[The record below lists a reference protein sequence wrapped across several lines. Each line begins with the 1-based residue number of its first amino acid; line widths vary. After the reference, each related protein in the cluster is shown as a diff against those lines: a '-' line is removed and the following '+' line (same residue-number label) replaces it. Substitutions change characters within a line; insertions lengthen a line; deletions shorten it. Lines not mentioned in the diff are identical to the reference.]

1 MMSYLSSIQKDTA
14 FVKRY
19 YNHADEIPSLC
30 PGRARNEL
38 FPNFNPKIHQ
48 RMKLHLPVRLRASLI
63 AAVIAITSGVYNAH
77 ANDISDTNIT
87 FTEVYNRTSGNTYT
101 ASQDISFQAIELTK
115 GLHASFISGDTTLTA
130 GRSLIFNNHF
140 GANST
145 DLQPD
150 QDKQY
155 DGLLDIVADD
165 IQVAGGGYRVVLED
179 VSIVDNVPVVGTRH
193 TTVGGL
199 SDLVVLNGDVSTLT
213 DAEKKTLHAEEL
225 VNTPDVTAREN
236 SEVSMGA
243 LVGAGN
249 FGAYGNGTD
258 VSSVDADSI
267 GTTDTRFGNVSAANT
282 ELNVAGDVYATT
294 LVAVRSDVNLDG
306 KADLIG
312 LDLDKDSA
320 LTAKKD
326 IDAGDTTGHVSVY
339 GTVESTEG
347 NVHLIHGNES
357 DLDGLHEGSS
367 VKAAEKVI
375 LEDIHAA
382 LAEVEGTKGV
392 IIANGSLVEG
402 STITAGDSEAEP
414 PVLADVIIS
423 DSTLREHTDAEG
435 VVTKNTVN
443 ATDDVVIKDGAV
455 VGGSEINAADSVIV
469 TGVGSELSGK
479 VDVNAG
485 DKIVVKN
492 DATLDI
498 DGGEDSDASVD
509 ADTLAIRDA
518 ADDTA
523 TISNAGI
530 ALNTALISDEQTLVL
545 NHDTGTI
552 GAVVE
557 ANDGAPEVNGASLV
571 VDEASELEIG
581 TFYSQDSEDPTT
593 AGHYFGNAEIKGG
606 STVDVTAP
614 SYIKNYTESGK
625 DTLTTFQDTTSII
638 NASITGPA
646 ETVAQADSHI
656 GNLSLADEGVLSLVN
671 GTEGDA
677 HGYIANITPGAEG
690 TINVVDGYLNTPE
703 LDEEGLT
710 LGLNGGIV
718 TLRPV
723 RASQGATVSSET
735 HANPHVLVKAI
746 TDAAD
751 TGATET
757 LGVSSIRTRVH
768 QYIFDPGEEKTY
780 DAYTYYYVARF
791 NGTLDD
797 GTEVTAGQLVALTD
811 TPTTYALANGDI
823 VNNGVIEAAFLSEH
837 DSLLLDRLD
846 QPTLDENEELQHIIG
861 DNYTVLETGQICTYV
876 DTITYYDGI
885 YEGSERHR
893 DGIASL
899 TVKEDVSAN
908 KTHIRVYEIAR
919 RDGTADPDSGII
931 DIQGDLSGSEDIF
944 IADKEISIGSMS
956 GQDNL
961 IVSLTD
967 DVTIGDIGTETAK
980 SSNNTIKGVNV
991 TTGDIYGDLNELV
1004 AEENIQT
1011 GNITGDENSL
1021 SATNIT
1027 TADITGDSNELTATE
1042 DISTYNITGDENILT
1057 AGGGIDS
1064 AVVKGNANQL
1074 SGNEEVCV
1082 DDVIGDDNVLTSQDG
1097 RVLVRG
1103 NVEGDTNTLDAY
1115 TDVQVYG
1122 SVIGDG
1128 NWLGAQTGE
1137 VDVDEDVIGDSN
1149 TLYAVE
1155 GDVHVR
1161 GDVNGDTNTL
1171 ISVGGDSVDVF
1182 GTVSG
1187 EGNELSALSGSLF
1200 IGGIDGTNTIAT
1212 AQKTAHV
1219 GALSGEGT
1227 QLLVYANGLSKDDT
1241 AISIDEFNA
1250 QDSSVGIATYTSDE
1264 YGYASGN
1271 GSIYIGTMSAVDGAV
1286 DEDACNYIYSP
1297 HSYVEIGALNGSNA
1311 YTEIDAAT
1319 WIYMGYGSEGQDTA
1333 SNMELYAQ
1341 VLGVGSEEG
1350 LVLTDSTI
1358 NTPQAIEGTSLTL
1371 NGDSVAATAGV
1382 YLDNLT
1388 LGDNAILRA
1397 TEAQIADTLTL
1408 DGTRVTFDVTKV
1420 DTTTLVLR
1428 NNADLAASRVG
1439 AENLVVED
1447 STFALTSI
1455 DGIRSLKIDHS
1466 KGTVKQALDSLTGDV
1481 EIVNGSELYMTDNL
1495 GTEAAITVADSTVEV
1510 SNIKA
1515 GKGLNAE
1522 SSTVTAKNTIDIQG
1536 GESAISNSVVAAKV
1550 VNVDGVVN
1558 AGEKALIMGHITGE
1572 GAINKTGGDALVIA
1586 DADSNVAIN
1595 VQDASTLKLAN
1606 GTKVGAVDMGDAA
1619 ATLQIGEANHV
1630 DTVQAAGLA
1639 LSKNTALT
1647 LDMDMDKNT
1656 IDKVDAPVADL
1667 DGVTLTLNAMGD
1679 ESKVADQSR
1688 VAFVSGKVTGAANE
1702 DVISN
1707 LQTLNAYADGNSIV
1721 FSKNFRSVADLNQN
1735 QRNTSAALAD
1745 LEDHTEIN
1753 GEMADVMDALHHTR
1767 SADETRAA
1775 LDSLGGAGLA
1785 AVAKMATDDAHDHLQ
1800 ALRGNLKALS
1810 TGVDYRY
1817 ENGER
1822 IPGIQST
1829 AISAAV
1835 TGGTTSV
1842 QGGIAPKYQRD
1853 SIGALVS
1860 GVHAITHEWLG
1871 GISLGYTRSK
1881 GDCGPVDLKSDALY
1895 LDVAMIRRGRSVTH
1909 TATLGLGSYDFD
1921 TTRHVAVNAP
1931 GHGYAGTAK
1940 GSSSAMLVDLS
1951 YEAVATVIANE
1962 KHNFSGVFQAD
1973 LVFGE
1978 FRGLTE
1984 KGMGNAGLRSEYDD
1998 VASLNFGIGGR
2009 YTYSFGP
2016 KNNPGYLAVEAM
2028 FVADAGDRDAV
2039 VKNTFIA
2046 GGQTFEEKGP
2056 DAGACGFR
2064 VNGGALIPVGQHW
2077 GVFGN
2082 VSSEFRS
2089 HQTSVSGSV
2098 GVKYAF

>member
-1 MMSYLSSIQKDTA
+1 
-14 FVKRY
+14 
-19 YNHADEIPSLC
+19 
-30 PGRARNEL
+30 
-38 FPNFNPKIHQ
+38 
-48 RMKLHLPVRLRASLI
+48 MKLHLPVRLRASLI
-63 AAVIAITSGVYNAH
+63 AAVIAVTSGVYNAH
-77 ANDISDTNIT
+77 ANDITDTNIP

-101 ASQDISFQAIELTK
+101 ASQNITFQAVQPTQ
-115 GLHASFISGDTTLTA
+115 GLYASFISGDTTLTA
-130 GRSLIFNNHF
+130 GQSLIFYNHF

-145 DLQPD
+145 DLQPE
-150 QDKQY
+150 QEKQY

-165 IQVAGGGYRVVLED
+165 IQVVGGGYSVVLED
-179 VSIVDNVPVVGTRH
+179 VSITDNIPVAGTRQ
-193 TTVGGL
+193 TAVGGM
-199 SDLVVLNGDVSTLT
+199 SNLVVLNGDVSSLT

-225 VNTPDVTAREN
+225 INTPNVTAREN
-236 SEVSMGA
+236 SEVSIGA

-258 VSSVDADSI
+258 VSSVDADRI

-294 LVAVRSDVNLDG
+294 LVAVRSDVDLDG

-312 LDLDKDSA
+312 LDLDVDSS

-339 GTVESTEG
+339 GSVESTEG

-357 DLDGLHEGSS
+357 DKDGLHEGAS
-367 VKAAEKVI
+367 VKAAEKAI
-375 LEDIHAA
+375 IEDIHAV

-414 PVLADVIIS
+414 AVLADVIIS
-423 DSTLREHTDAEG
+423 DSTLQEYTDAEG

-455 VGGSEINAADSVIV
+455 VGGSVINADDSVIV
-469 TGVGSELSGK
+469 TGAGSELSGK

-498 DGGEDSDASVD
+498 DGGEDSDASVY

-523 TISNAGI
+523 TISNADI
-530 ALNTALISDEQTLVL
+530 ALDTALISDEQTLVL

-552 GAVVE
+552 GSVVE
-557 ANDGAPEVNGASLV
+557 ANDGTPEVNGASLV
-571 VDEASELEIG
+571 VDEASDLEIG

-593 AGHYFGNAEIKGG
+593 ATHYFGNTEIKGG

-614 SYIKNYTESGK
+614 SYIKNYTESGA
-625 DTLTTFQDTTSII
+625 DTVTTFQDTTSII

-646 ETVAQADSHI
+646 KTVAQADSHI

-710 LGLNGGIV
+710 LGLNGGVV
-718 TLRPV
+718 TLKPV

-735 HANPHVLVKAI
+735 RANPHVLVKSI

-757 LGVSSIRTRVH
+757 LGVSTIRTRVH
-768 QYIFDPGEEKTY
+768 QYVFNPGEEKTY
-780 DAYTYYYVARF
+780 DTYTYYYVARF

-797 GTEVTAGQLVALTD
+797 GTEVTAGQLVKRTD
-811 TPTTYALANGDI
+811 TATTYTLANGET
-823 VNNGVIEAAFLSEH
+823 VYNGVVEAAFLSEH

-908 KTHIRVYEIAR
+908 KTHIRVYEIAH
-919 RDGTADPDSGII
+919 RDGTADLNSGIV

-967 DVTIGDIGTETAK
+967 DVTIGDIGTDENA

-1004 AEENIQT
+1004 ADETITT
-1011 GNITGDENSL
+1011 GNITGDTNSL
-1021 SATNIT
+1021 TATNIST
-1027 TADITGDSNELTATE
+1027 VNITGDGNELTASK
-1042 DISTYNITGDENILT
+1042 DIHTFDITGDENILT
-1057 AGGGIDS
+1057 AGGGVDS
-1064 AVVKGNANQL
+1064 GVVQGNSNQL

-1082 DDVIGDDNVLTSQDG
+1082 DGVIGDDNVLTSQDG

-1103 NVEGDTNTLDAY
+1103 NIEGNSNTLDAY
-1115 TDVQVYG
+1115 TDVQTYG

-1128 NWLGAQTGE
+1128 NWLGAQTGDVQ
-1137 VDVDEDVIGDSN
+1137 VDKDVIGDSN
-1149 TLYAVE
+1149 TLYALE
-1155 GDVHVR
+1155 GDVHVLGNLQ
-1161 GDVNGDTNTL
+1161 GDANTL
-1171 ISVGGDSVDVF
+1171 ISVGGESVDVY
-1182 GTVSG
+1182 GTISG

-1241 AISIDEFNA
+1241 AIWIEEFNA
-1250 QDSSVGIATYTSDE
+1250 QDSSVGIATFSSDE

-1286 DEDACNYIYSP
+1286 DEDACNYITSP
-1297 HSYVEIGALNGSNA
+1297 NSYVEIGALNGSNA
-1311 YTEIDAAT
+1311 YTEVDAAT
-1319 WIYMGYGSEGQDTA
+1319 WIYMGYGSEGLDTA

-1341 VLGVGSEEG
+1341 VLDVGSEEG

-1397 TEAQIADTLTL
+1397 MEAQITDTLTL

-1455 DGIRSLKIDHS
+1455 DGIQSLKIDHS
-1466 KGTVKQALDSLTGDV
+1466 KGSIKQALNGLSGNV
-1481 EIVNGSELYMTDNL
+1481 EIVDGSELYMTDDL
-1495 GTEAAITVADSTVEV
+1495 GTTAAISVVDSTLEV
-1510 SNIKA
+1510 SGITA
-1515 GKGLNAE
+1515 GEGLNAQG
-1522 SSTVTAKNTIDIQG
+1522 STVTAKNTIDIQG
-1536 GESAISNSVVAAKV
+1536 GESGISNSVVAAKV

-1558 AGEKALIMGHITGE
+1558 AGEKALIMGHITGD
-1572 GAINKTGGDALVIA
+1572 GSINKTGGDALVIA
-1586 DADSNVAIN
+1586 DADSNVNIN

-1606 GTKVGAVDMGDAA
+1606 GIKVGSVDMGDAA
-1619 ATLQIGEANHV
+1619 ATLQIGEADHV
-1630 DTVQAAGLA
+1630 DTVRAASLA
-1639 LSKNTALT
+1639 LSKNTALS

-1688 VAFVSGKVTGAANE
+1688 VSFVTGTVTGEANE

-1721 FSKNFRSVADLNQN
+1721 FSKNFRSVASLNQN
-1735 QRNTSAALAD
+1735 QRNASAALAD
-1745 LEDHTEIN
+1745 LEDHMEVS

-1767 SADETRAA
+1767 SAEETRAA
-1775 LDSLGGAGLA
+1775 LDNLGGVGLA
-1785 AVAKMATDDAHDHLQ
+1785 AITKMATDDEHDHIQ
-1800 ALRGNLKALS
+1800 ALRGNFQALAA
-1810 TGVDYRY
+1810 GIDYRY
-1817 ENGER
+1817 DEQGNR
-1822 IPGIQST
+1822 IAGLQSS

-1842 QGGIAPKYQRD
+1842 GASDGSPKYSRN
-1853 SIGALVS
+1853 SIGALVT
-1860 GVHAITHEWLG
+1860 GVHAFSRDWVG
-1871 GISLGYTRSK
+1871 GLSLGYTRSD
-1881 GDCGPVDLKSDALY
+1881 GDCGTVSMKSDALY
-1895 LDVAMIRRGRSVTH
+1895 LDAALIRRTKWTTH
-1909 TATLGLGSYDFD
+1909 TATLGMGHFDIKEDRAINAGSGNHAY
-1921 TTRHVAVNAP
+1921 T
-1931 GHGYAGTAK
+1931 
-1940 GSSSAMLVDLS
+1940 SSAHGGTSATLVELS
-1951 YEAVATVIANE
+1951 YEAVVTIAKKE
-1962 KHNFSGVFQAD
+1962 QHAFAGVFQTD
-1973 LVFGE
+1973 LVFGQ
-1978 FRGLTE
+1978 FDTFTE
-1984 KGMGNAGLRSEYDD
+1984 SGAGTAGIRASYDD
-1998 VASLNFGIGGR
+1998 VASVNFGIGGR
-2009 YTYSFGP
+2009 YTYNWGSAT
-2016 KNNPGYLAVEAM
+2016 NPGYFNVEAL
-2028 FVADAGDRDAV
+2028 FVANAGDRDAV
-2039 VKNTFIA
+2039 VKNTFVA
-2046 GGQTFEEKGP
+2046 GGQTFEQRGP
-2056 DAGACGFR
+2056 DAGACGLR
-2064 VNGGALIPVGQHW
+2064 LNAGVLIPAGKQW

-2082 VSSEFRS
+2082 VTSEFRQEQS
-2089 HQTSVSGSV
+2089 SVSGSV
-2098 GVKYAF
+2098 GVKFAF

>member
-1 MMSYLSSIQKDTA
+1 
-14 FVKRY
+14 
-19 YNHADEIPSLC
+19 
-30 PGRARNEL
+30 
-38 FPNFNPKIHQ
+38 
-48 RMKLHLPVRLRASLI
+48 MKLHLPVRLRASLI

-77 ANDISDTNIT
+77 ANDITDTNIL

-101 ASQDISFQAIELTK
+101 ASEDISFQATELTK
-115 GLHASFISGDTTLTA
+115 GVHASFISGDTTLTA

-165 IQVAGGGYRVVLED
+165 IKVAEGGYRVVLED

-193 TTVGGL
+193 TTVGDL

-243 LVGAGN
+243 LVGPGN
-249 FGAYGNGTD
+249 LGAYGNGAE
-258 VSSVDADSI
+258 VSSVAADSI

-282 ELNVAGDVYATT
+282 DLNVAGDVYATT
-294 LVAVRSDVNLDG
+294 LVAVRSDVDLDG

-326 IDAGDTTGHVSVY
+326 IDAGNTTGHVSVY

-347 NVHLIHGNES
+347 NVHLAHGNES
-357 DLDGLHEGSS
+357 DLDGLHEDSS

-392 IIANGSLVEG
+392 EILAGSLVEG

-414 PVLADVIIS
+414 AVLADVIIS
-423 DSTLREHTDAEG
+423 DSTLQEYTDAEG

-443 ATDDVVIKDGAV
+443 ATADVVIKNGAV
-455 VGGSEINAADSVIV
+455 VSGSVINAGDSVIV
-469 TGVGSELSGK
+469 TGTGSELSGM
-479 VDVNAG
+479 VEVNAG

-492 DATLDI
+492 DASLDI

-518 ADDTA
+518 AEDTA

-530 ALNTALISDEQTLVL
+530 ALDTALISDEQTLVL

-557 ANDGAPEVNGASLV
+557 ANDGAPEVKGAGIV
-571 VDEASELEIG
+571 IDDASNLEIG
-581 TFYSQDSEDPTT
+581 TFYSQDSEDPTK
-593 AGHYFGNAEIKGG
+593 AEHYFGNAEIKGG
-606 STVDVTAP
+606 SSVVVSDA
-614 SYIKNYTESGK
+614 SYINNYQESGD
-625 DTLTTFQDTTSII
+625 DTNATFRNQVSII
-638 NASITGPA
+638 DASITGDA
-646 ETVAQADSHI
+646 TTQARAGAHVGTMHLQEGGTLTVGAPNKATQS
-656 GNLSLADEGVLSLVN
+656 
-671 GTEGDA
+671 
-677 HGYIANITPGAEG
+677 YIANIDAASEG
-690 TINVVDGYLNTPE
+690 TLNVIGGTLTTPALSDEKLN
-703 LDEEGLT
+703 
-710 LGLNGGIV
+710 LGLH
-718 TLRPV
+718 
-723 RASQGATVSSET
+723 GATVVLAEVAAADGATVASAEHSL
-735 HANPHVLVKAI
+735 NPHVLLDSI
-746 TDAAD
+746 TNPGVM
-751 TGATET
+751 GAPAKDSTIITELNRYEYT
-757 LGVSSIRTRVH
+757 
-768 QYIFDPGEEKTY
+768 PGEEKTY
-780 DAYTYYYVARF
+780 DAYTYYYVARI
-791 NGTLDD
+791 NGTLED
-797 GTEVTAGQLVALTD
+797 GTVVTAGELVLRTD
-811 TPTTYALANGDI
+811 TAETKILANGSE
-823 VNNGVIEAAFLSEH
+823 VNSGVNEAAFL
-837 DSLLLDRLD
+837 DGVDLQILDRVT
-846 QPTLDENEELQHIIG
+846 QPMLDENEELQRIIG
-861 DNYTVLETGQICTYV
+861 DDYELLETGQICKSTGE
-876 DTITYYDGI
+876 TITYYDGV
-885 YEGSERHR
+885 SDSVTPVS

-899 TVKEDVSAN
+899 TLK
-908 KTHIRVYEIAR
+908 
-919 RDGTADPDSGII
+919 
-931 DIQGDLSGSEDIF
+931 GDLSASKVHIN
-944 IADKEISIGSMS
+944 AYKVA
-956 GQDNL
+956 NL
-961 IVSLTD
+961 ISEPGVTPEVYAEDMASGYIAIEGDISGSDNVLYADRDMDIASMTGQNSALTAQGD
-967 DVTIGDIGTETAK
+967 ITIGDIGTEGSA
-980 SSNNTIKGVNV
+980 SSHHVIAATNV
-991 TTGDIYGDLNELV
+991 TTGDIYGSSSTII
-1004 AEENIQT
+1004 AEEDIKT
-1011 GNITGDENSL
+1011 GDITGDENVL
-1021 SATNIT
+1021 TANNIET
-1027 TADITGDSNELTATE
+1027 GNITGDSNELTAAE
-1042 DISTYNITGDENILT
+1042 DIKTLDITGDTNVLT
-1057 AGGGIDS
+1057 AGGSITAG
-1064 AVVKGNANQL
+1064 VVTG
-1074 SGNEEVCV
+1074 SE
-1082 DDVIGDDNVLTSQDG
+1082 
-1097 RVLVRG
+1097 
-1103 NVEGDTNTLDAY
+1103 NTLDAQDSV
-1115 TDVQVYG
+1115 TAAGVDGDQNLLTSAAASVEVTGDVQ
-1122 SVIGDG
+1122 
-1128 NWLGAQTGE
+1128 
-1137 VDVDEDVIGDSN
+1137 
-1149 TLYAVE
+1149 
-1155 GDVHVR
+1155 
-1161 GDVNGDTNTL
+1161 GDTNKL
-1171 ISVGGDSVDVF
+1171 LAEQEVSVDGSLKGNENQLYSNTGYIYVGQDIEGNGNSLAAEDVVHVEGKLDGDANSLTSF
-1182 GTVSG
+1182 NGDYVYVGGTVSG
-1187 EGNELSALSGSLF
+1187 EGNELSALRGDVN
-1200 IGGIDGTNTIAT
+1200 IGGIDGTDTIAT
-1212 AQKTAHV
+1212 AQKTAWV
-1219 GALSGEGT
+1219 GSLSGTGT
-1227 QLLVYANGLSKDDT
+1227 ELTVYANGLSKDDT
-1241 AISIDEFNA
+1241 AIIIDEFNA
-1250 QDSSVGIATYTSDE
+1250 QDTTVTIATTTSE
-1264 YGYASGN
+1264 VYGETCGN
-1271 GSIYIGTMSAVDGAV
+1271 GSIYIGTMTAVDGAV
-1286 DEDACNYIYSP
+1286 DEDACNYIISP
-1297 HSYVEIGALNGSNA
+1297 NSYVEIGALNGSNA
-1311 YTEIDAAT
+1311 YTEVEAAT
-1319 WIYMGYGSEGQDTA
+1319 LIYMGYGSEGTDTA
-1333 SNMELYAQ
+1333 SNMELFAQ
-1341 VLGVGSEEG
+1341 ILSVGSEEG

-1358 NTPQAIEGTSLTL
+1358 NTPQAIQGTTLTL
-1371 NGDSVAATAGV
+1371 DGNSMASTAGV

-1388 LGDNAILRA
+1388 LGDNAVLRA

-1428 NNADLAASRVG
+1428 NNADFSASRVD

-1455 DGIRSLKIDHS
+1455 DGIQSLKIDHS

-1510 SNIKA
+1510 SNITA

-1522 SSTVTAKNTIDIQG
+1522 NSTVRAKNTIDIQD

-1550 VNVDGVVN
+1550 VNVDGIVN
-1558 AGEKALIMGHITGE
+1558 AGEKALIMGHITGD

-1586 DADSNVAIN
+1586 DAASNVAIN

-1721 FSKNFRSVADLNQN
+1721 FSKNFRSVAGLNQN

-1753 GEMADVMDALHHTR
+1753 GEMASVMDALHHTR
-1767 SADETRAA
+1767 SAEETRAA

-1800 ALRGNLKALS
+1800 ALRANLKALS

-1853 SIGALVS
+1853 SVGALVS

-1871 GISLGYTRSK
+1871 GISLGYNRSK

-1921 TTRHVAVNAP
+1921 TTRHAAVNAP

-2064 VNGGALIPVGQHW
+2064 VNGGALIPVGQRW